1 MKTTPIPSAVTS
13 RHLLSVEL
21 ATLCYTLFTLL
32 LILLLWQRM
41 SNPLALVE
49 GRALV
54 LGGMGLL
61 WWFYH
66 LRPNPYL
73 LFLRYLFPLSLLGY
87 WYPDTYEFC
96 QLFPNL
102 DHLFAAADLA
112 LFGCQSSI
120 TFSQLLPQKVWSELF
135 HMGYFAYYPLI
146 VVTVLAPIFT
156 NRKQFSRTAFV

>member
-73 LFLRYLFPLSLLGY
+73 LF
-87 WYPDTYEFC
+87 
-96 QLFPNL
+96 
-102 DHLFAAADLA
+102 
-112 LFGCQSSI
+112 
-120 TFSQLLPQKVWSELF
+120 
-135 HMGYFAYYPLI
+135 
-146 VVTVLAPIFT
+146 
-156 NRKQFSRTAFV
+156 